1 MAERGSCKALT
12 FPREFWSCGFFL
24 GAVRTHGRREGGR
37 IMMRSGKMAR
47 LRWGMALERA
57 GVEAERPVGT
67 QPSIP
72 WWRDTVGGDAED
84 SGGGG

>member
-24 GAVRTHGRREGGR
+24 GAVRTHGRHEGGR
-37 IMMRSGKMAR
+37 IMMRSGKIAR

-57 GVEAERPVGT
+57 GVAERPVGT
-67 QPSIP
+67 QSSIL